1 MSLDA
6 IIAKI
11 ASDADARV
19 AEIQSAAK
27 AKNAEIL
34 AEVEKR
40 AHALE
45 ARIRE
50 AGERE
55 AAGTRER
62 VVSMAALN
70 ARKAVLAA
78 KQELLDEAFA
88 AAADELETL
97 KKDAWRAVFK
107 YLVADTDLKGP
118 YEVITS
124 KREAAFLDDAFLKGF
139 TPKLSVSNQTR
150 EQGGGFVL
158 RGGKTELN
166 FTFRALTRSLRPFL
180 EKELLG
186 ILGFEELR

>member
-6 IIAKI
+6 IIARIK
-11 ASDADARV
+11 SDADARL
-19 AEIQSAAK
+19 AEIESASK
-27 AKNAEIL
+27 AKIAEIL
-34 AEVEKR
+34 AEAEKR
-40 AHALE
+40 ARAVE

-62 VVSMAALN
+62 VISMAELN

-88 AAADELETL
+88 AAVEELESL

-107 YLVADTDLKGP
+107 HLVAGADLKGP
-118 YEVITS
+118 YEVIAS

-139 TPKLSVSNQTR
+139 GPKLSVSKKTR
-150 EQGGGFVL
+150 ELGGGFVL

-166 FTFRALTRSLRPFL
+166 FTFPALTRSLRPLL

-186 ILGFEELR
+186 ILGIEG